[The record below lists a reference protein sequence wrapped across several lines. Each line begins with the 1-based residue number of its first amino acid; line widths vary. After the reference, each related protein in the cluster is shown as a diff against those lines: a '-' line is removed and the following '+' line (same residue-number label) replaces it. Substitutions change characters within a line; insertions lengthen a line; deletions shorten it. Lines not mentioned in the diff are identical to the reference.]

1 MHKMLLHSHRSLG
14 TRSDHLTTDREP
26 SRMLASQFVMLCN
39 RRVDNSVV
47 FLVDG
52 AQLELGFEV
61 PETCGTNCDDGANW
75 KLVDLLPN

>member
-1 MHKMLLHSHRSLG
+1 M
-14 TRSDHLTTDREP
+14 DHLTTAREP

-39 RRVDNSVV
+39 GRVENSVV

-52 AQLELGFEV
+52 AQLELDFEV
-61 PETCGTNCDDGANW
+61 TVTCGTNCDDGANW